1 MAEKGKRTIHAGG
14 VEIQHL
20 MKVEGKAVAAT
31 LPGLL
36 VSESAAGLVIGA
48 DVGKNALVA
57 DMDNLKGLTVD
68 DAWVINQNMVSI
80 QPTSGVF
87 LNVRLGAS
95 QTIAKGDPLKDSGND
110 DGYVVSATLPADAA
124 AVVCYA
130 DEAVATGAGDAGAF
144 IRARFV

>member
-48 DVGKNALVA
+48 AAGKNALVA

-68 DAWVINQNMVSI
+68 DTWAINQHMIAI

-87 LNVRLGAS
+87 LNVRLAAS
-95 QTIAKGDPLKDSGND
+95 QTVANGAALKDSGSD
-110 DGYVVSATLPADAA
+110 DGYLVLATLPTDAA
-124 AVVCYA
+124 IVVCYA
-130 DEAVATGAGDAGAF
+130 DEAVTTTAGGAGTF